1 MAAQAR
7 MRNLRIGDILK
18 SLGYID
24 DDALEAA
31 LAYQRSHRG
40 VRLGETLIHLGFITE
55 DQMLQALSQ
64 RLDVPI
70 VDVSQLNVDMNAVR
84 LVPEETARETGVLP
98 VALES
103 GELVVVTNDPIN
115 YFALEEV
122 RQVSGYAVSVRIA
135 KKAPLE
141 RAIDYYY
148 REASAY
154 MEAEDAS
161 ADFDDIEQLANVDL
175 DTSTDA
181 DAPIVHLLN
190 TLIHHAYVAGASDVH
205 IEPFEGFTAIR
216 IRVDGVID
224 DYLTIKRAVH
234 APLIARI
241 KIVSN
246 MDIAER
252 YMPQDGHFHTMVA
265 GNDVNVRVSVIPTV
279 HGEKAVLRLL
289 SNNTPID
296 YRTTYG
302 MGPEDYEK
310 FCHVLDTPNGI
321 IYLTGPTGS
330 GKTTTLYMVLQ
341 ALANEKVNISTIEDP
356 VERNLARVNQ
366 MQVNET
372 AGLTFGEGLR
382 ALMRQDPDIIMV
394 GETRDAETAS
404 IAVRAAITG
413 HLVLSTLHTNDA
425 ASSVDRLVD
434 MGVAPYM
441 VATSLAGIV
450 AQRLMRKVCPHCA
463 TQRPATD
470 RELELLGAAPG
481 TQVMLREGAG
491 CHNCNQTGYKNR
503 LSIHEVLVA
512 DAEVKRMVADHA
524 SSADIRAYAR
534 SKQGMKTLQ
543 EEAAAAVLAG
553 QTTMEE
559 FLKIAYQA

>member
-18 SLGYID
+18 GLGYID

-70 VDVSQLNVDMNAVR
+70 VDVSQLNIDMNAVR
-84 LVPEETARETGVLP
+84 LVPEETARETGILP

-190 TLIHHAYVAGASDVH
+190 TLIHHAYVAGSKASRR
-205 IEPFEGFTAIR
+205 FASASTA
-216 IRVDGVID
+216 
-224 DYLTIKRAVH
+224 
-234 APLIARI
+234 
-241 KIVSN
+241 
-246 MDIAER
+246 
-252 YMPQDGHFHTMVA
+252 
-265 GNDVNVRVSVIPTV
+265 
-279 HGEKAVLRLL
+279 
-289 SNNTPID
+289 
-296 YRTTYG
+296 
-302 MGPEDYEK
+302 
-310 FCHVLDTPNGI
+310 
-321 IYLTGPTGS
+321 
-330 GKTTTLYMVLQ
+330 
-341 ALANEKVNISTIEDP
+341 
-356 VERNLARVNQ
+356 
-366 MQVNET
+366 
-372 AGLTFGEGLR
+372 
-382 ALMRQDPDIIMV
+382 
-394 GETRDAETAS
+394 
-404 IAVRAAITG
+404 
-413 HLVLSTLHTNDA
+413 
-425 ASSVDRLVD
+425 
-434 MGVAPYM
+434 
-441 VATSLAGIV
+441 
-450 AQRLMRKVCPHCA
+450 
-463 TQRPATD
+463 
-470 RELELLGAAPG
+470 
-481 TQVMLREGAG
+481 
-491 CHNCNQTGYKNR
+491 
-503 LSIHEVLVA
+503 
-512 DAEVKRMVADHA
+512 
-524 SSADIRAYAR
+524 
-534 SKQGMKTLQ
+534 
-543 EEAAAAVLAG
+543 
-553 QTTMEE
+553 
-559 FLKIAYQA
+559 

>member
-1 MAAQAR
+1 MAAR
-7 MRNLRIGDILK
+7 ERLRNLRIGDILK
-18 SLGYID
+18 GLGYID
-24 DDALEAA
+24 DDALETA

-84 LVPEETARETGVLP
+84 LVPEETARQTGILP
-98 VALES
+98 VALEG

-115 YFALEEV
+115 YFSLEEI
-122 RQVSGYAVSVRIA
+122 RQVSGYPVSVRIA

-141 RAIDYYY
+141 RALAYYY

-161 ADFDDIEQLANVDL
+161 AAFDDIDQLAEVDL

-216 IRVDGVID
+216 VRVDGVIN
-224 DYLTIKRAVH
+224 DYLTIKRSVH

-246 MDIAER
+246 LDIAER
-252 YMPQDGHFHTMVA
+252 YLPQDGHFRTMVA

-296 YRTTYG
+296 FRTTYG
-302 MGPEDYEK
+302 MGPEDYER
-310 FCHVLDTPNGI
+310 FCHILDTPNGI
-321 IYLTGPTGS
+321 IFLTGPTGS

-372 AGLTFGEGLR
+372 AGLTFGAGLR

-470 RELELLGAAPG
+470 HELELLGAAPG
-481 TQVMLREGAG
+481 TKVMLREGAG
-491 CHNCNQTGYKNR
+491 CHNCGQTGYKNR

-534 SKQGMKTLQ
+534 DKQGMKTLQ

>member
-1 MAAQAR
+1 MAAR
-7 MRNLRIGDILK
+7 ERLRNLRIGDILK
-18 SLGYID
+18 GLGYID
-24 DDALEAA
+24 DDALETA

-84 LVPEETARETGVLP
+84 LVPEETARQTGILP
-98 VALES
+98 VALEG

-115 YFALEEV
+115 YFSLEEI
-122 RQVSGYAVSVRIA
+122 RQVSGYPVSVRIA

-141 RAIDYYY
+141 RALAYYY

-161 ADFDDIEQLANVDL
+161 AAFDDIDQLAEVDL

-216 IRVDGVID
+216 IRVDGVIN
-224 DYLTIKRAVH
+224 DYLTIKRSVH

-246 MDIAER
+246 LDIAER
-252 YMPQDGHFHTMVA
+252 YLPQDGHFRTMVA

-296 YRTTYG
+296 FRTTYG
-302 MGPEDYEK
+302 MGPEDYER
-310 FCHVLDTPNGI
+310 FCHILDTPNGI
-321 IYLTGPTGS
+321 IFLTGPTGS

-372 AGLTFGEGLR
+372 AGLTFGAGLR

-470 RELELLGAAPG
+470 HELELLGA
-481 TQVMLREGAG
+481 RNEG
-491 CHNCNQTGYKNR
+491 
-503 LSIHEVLVA
+503 
-512 DAEVKRMVADHA
+512 HA
-524 SSADIRAYAR
+524 AR
-534 SKQGMKTLQ
+534 GSGLP
-543 EEAAAAVLAG
+543 
-553 QTTMEE
+553 
-559 FLKIAYQA
+559 